1 MTDQIIIEVPKVEWL
16 SANDRMRDWTPRAY
30 RTKKLRERGYWT
42 AKQAHLGHHQVV
54 HVAAWIQYPR
64 GGRADPANAA
74 PTVKALVDGLVDAGM
89 LPDDDST
96 HLVGPDFRREPGC
109 SPKGT
114 HRIRLVITPQEV
126 PF

>member
-1 MTDQIIIEVPKVEWL
+1 MTDQIIIEVPNVEWL
-16 SANDRMRDWTPRAY
+16 SANDRVQHWAYRAY
-30 RTKKLRERGYWT
+30 RTKELRTRGYWA
-42 AKQAHLGHHQVV
+42 AKQAHLGSHQVV

-96 HLVGPDFRREPGC
+96 HLVGPDYRREPGC
-109 SPKGT
+109 RQNGT
-114 HRIRLVITPQEV
+114 HRIRLVITQQEV
-126 PF
+126 SF